1 MLFSRR
7 GDFQKKHVSCLII
20 YIIYIRNSN
29 VLFGETALHPFFR
42 KKKHISCL
50 NIYYILGFQ
59 ICFRGLLLNTPLRCA
74 SGTIRSDLEVCF

>member
-29 VLFGETALHPFFR
+29 VLFWGNGIASFLSQ
-42 KKKHISCL
+42 KKHISCL

-59 ICFRGLLLNTPLRCA
+59 ICF
-74 SGTIRSDLEVCF
+74 F

>member
-29 VLFGETALHPFFR
+29 VLFWENGIASFLSQ
-42 KKKHISCL
+42 KKHISCL
-50 NIYYILGFQ
+50 NNIYYILGFQ
-59 ICFRGLLLNTPLRCA
+59 ICF
-74 SGTIRSDLEVCF
+74 F